1 MTNKRGR
8 ILVVDDD
15 ADFRAA
21 MTAIL
26 TPASYEVL
34 TAGDAVEGKRKIL
47 DERPDLIILDI
58 MMDSVFDG
66 FSVCHAIRTSK
77 EFEAVRDTPVI
88 FVSAIR
94 QVTGPRF
101 GYIGGGPDSADIEDY
116 IDKPVKAADLLARI
130 EHFLGK

>member
-1 MTNKRGR
+1 MTIKRGK
-8 ILVVDDD
+8 ILVIDDD
-15 ADFRAA
+15 PDFRDA

-26 TPASYEVL
+26 TSASYEVL
-34 TAGDAVEGKRKIL
+34 TAGDALEGKRKIL
-47 DERPDLIILDI
+47 DERPDLILLDI

-77 EFEAVRDTPVI
+77 EFEAVRNTPVI

-94 QVTGPRF
+94 QATGPRF
-101 GYIGGGPDSADIEDY
+101 GYIGEGRDFAAVEDY

-130 EHFLGK
+130 EHFLRK

>member
-1 MTNKRGR
+1 MMNSRAK

-15 ADFRAA
+15 PDFREA

-26 TPASYEVL
+26 KSASYEVL
-34 TAGDAVEGKRKIL
+34 TAGDAAEGKRKIL
-47 DERPDLIILDI
+47 DERPDLILLDI

-77 EFEAVRDTPVI
+77 EFEAVRNTPVI

-101 GYIGGGPDSADIEDY
+101 GYIGDGQDLAAPEDY

-130 EHFLGK
+130 GHFLSK

>member
-1 MTNKRGR
+1 MTKRRGK

-15 ADFRAA
+15 PDFRDA
-21 MTAIL
+21 MKAIL
-26 TPASYEVL
+26 SAASYEVQ
-34 TAGDAVEGKRKIL
+34 TAGDAAEGKRKIL
-47 DERPDLIILDI
+47 EERPDLILLDI

-77 EFEAVRDTPVI
+77 EFEAVRNTPVI

-101 GYIGGGPDSADIEDY
+101 GYIGGGQDSAAVEDY
-116 IDKPVKAADLLARI
+116 IDKPVKAADLLAKI
-130 EHFLGK
+130 ERFLNK